1 MNKTPR
7 KIMPNSLEKD
17 RGLARA
23 GSSPP
28 KPIKGKWGLK
38 TLRASAH
45 KTETSNPQ

>member
-1 MNKTPR
+1 
-7 KIMPNSLEKD
+7 MPNSLEKD